1 MKKTKTVKPLS
12 VWLSGLSGRMG
23 QSISQ
28 AASNDDRFTLVGG
41 SSERSS
47 DLRTL
52 KECDI
57 VIDFSSLAGNEALLK
72 SLAAFRNKTVLIGTT
87 GLPEKTIKKWAD
99 LAKKAGHR
107 ILFAPNTS
115 IGIYL
120 LMNEVGRIA
129 RVLIPAGFDVEI
141 VETHHKRKKD
151 APSGTA
157 LLLAQAI
164 QKEFPK
170 AKIAT
175 SHPELRTPG
184 SIGVHAVRGGG
195 VFGEHEVRFISEH
208 EEITV
213 AHRAFSRALFA
224 HGALN
229 LAEKLHNRADTGY
242 VTLADL

>member
-1 MKKTKTVKPLS
+1 MV
-12 VWLSGLSGRMG
+12 RF
-23 QSISQ
+23 SQ
-28 AASNDDRFTLVGG
+28 V
-41 SSERSS
+41 SE
-47 DLRTL
+47 
-52 KECDI
+52 
-57 VIDFSSLAGNEALLK
+57 
-72 SLAAFRNKTVLIGTT
+72 
-87 GLPEKTIKKWAD
+87 
-99 LAKKAGHR
+99 
-107 ILFAPNTS
+107 APC
-115 IGIYL
+115 IYL

-129 RVLIPAGFDVEI
+129 RVLVPAEFDIEI

-157 LLLAQAI
+157 LLLARAI

-170 AKIAT
+170 ASIVT
-175 SHPELRTPG
+175 SHPELRKPG

-229 LAEKLHNRADTGY
+229 LAEKLHQRSTVGY